1 MQTVIGYEHKKRS
14 LLLRCPQVRGQRKLG
29 HLPPA
34 EAGDLAFRIFCT
46 PEQSQHRTHDHHHLT
61 QRARYH
67 LRNASWEKVA
77 TPAGVV
83 QCYVFD
89 PDAGVRGTVVF
100 VHGWTSESAFMT
112 AFIEPLRRAGF
123 RVVLFDFPAH
133 GASPGRRT
141 NLAECARA
149 MLSMCDAYG
158 PIDAAV
164 AHSFG
169 GFVALL
175 VAEGGPPLPR
185 AHPISRFVLIG
196 CPNRLSDVTGDF
208 GGQLGLTPAG
218 QRAYEHHLERVGHR
232 PVSTFSAVELLQ
244 TVNVPT
250 LVIHGCGDREVP
262 FHNAEAI
269 ANLGE
274 HVELQEYEGFGH
286 RTILYAPQV
295 MRAVMTY
302 LAANRDDHAPQRHVS
317 HQPAGIL

>member
-1 MQTVIGYEHKKRS
+1 VNRNVQDKRS
-14 LLLRCPQVRGQRKLG
+14 RLVRCPQVRGQRVLG

-34 EAGDLAFRIFCT
+34 KAGDLAFRIFCT
-46 PEQSQHRTHDHHHLT
+46 PEQSQHRTRDHHHLT

-67 LRNASWEKVA
+67 LRNADWRQVV

-83 QCYVFD
+83 QTYLFE
-89 PDAGVRGTVVF
+89 PDGQACGTVML
-100 VHGWTSESAFMT
+100 VHGWTSEAAFMT
-112 AFIEPLRRAGF
+112 AFIEPLRRSGF

-141 NLAECARA
+141 NLADCARA
-149 MLSMCDAYG
+149 MLSVCEAYG

-169 GFVALL
+169 GFVSLL

-185 AHPISRFVLIG
+185 AHPITRFVLIA
-196 CPNRLSDVTGDF
+196 CPNRLSNVTSDF
-208 GGQLGLTPAG
+208 GAQLGLTPAA

-244 TVNVPT
+244 TVDAPT
-250 LVIHGCGDREVP
+250 LVVHGTGDSEVP
-262 FHNAEAI
+262 LHNAETI
-269 ANLGE
+269 ARIGA
-274 HVELQEYEGFGH
+274 HIELQAFEGFGH

-302 LAANRDDHAPQRHVS
+302 LVAGRDTSRAPQRNVLQYGVGS
-317 HQPAGIL
+317 H

>member
-1 MQTVIGYEHKKRS
+1 VTRNVQDKRS
-14 LLLRCPQVRGQRKLG
+14 HLVRCPRVSGQLKLG

-34 EAGDLAFRIFCT
+34 KAGDLAFRIFCT
-46 PEQSQHRTHDHHHLT
+46 PEQSQYRTSDHHHLT

-67 LRNASWEKVA
+67 LRNANWQKVA

-89 PDAGVRGTVVF
+89 PDEDARGTVVL
-100 VHGWTSESAFMT
+100 VHGWTSEAAFMT
-112 AFIEPLRRAGF
+112 AFIEPLRRAGI
-123 RVVLFDFPAH
+123 RVLLFDFPAH

-149 MLSMCDAYG
+149 MLSVCDAYG

-175 VAEGGPPLPR
+175 VAEGGPPLPH

-196 CPNRLSDVTGDF
+196 CPNRLSDVTGHF
-208 GGQLGLTPAG
+208 GGQLGLTPAA

-244 TVNVPT
+244 TVKAPT
-250 LVIHGCGDREVP
+250 LVIHGSCDREVP

-269 ANLGE
+269 AKLGA

-302 LAANRDDHAPQRHVS
+302 LAAHRDRAAPHRHAS
-317 HQPAGIL
+317 HHSADLL

>member
-1 MQTVIGYEHKKRS
+1 MTGNEKKKRS
-14 LLLRCPQVRGQRKLG
+14 QLVRCPQVQGQQKLG

-34 EAGDLAFRIFCT
+34 AAGDIAFRLFCT
-46 PEQSQHRTHDHHHLT
+46 PEQSQYRTRDHHHLT

-67 LRNASWEKVA
+67 LRNATRQQIA

-83 QCYVFD
+83 QTYLFE
-89 PDAGVRGTVVF
+89 PDGRARGTVML
-100 VHGWTSESAFMT
+100 VHGWTSEAAFMT
-112 AFIEPLRRAGF
+112 AFIEPLRRSGV

-141 NLAECARA
+141 NLADCARA
-149 MLSMCDAYG
+149 MLSVCETFG
-158 PIDAAV
+158 PINAAV

-185 AHPISRFVLIG
+185 AHPIERFVLIA
-196 CPNRLSDVTGDF
+196 CPNRLSDVTSDF
-208 GGQLGLTPAG
+208 GAKLGLTPAA

-232 PVSTFSAVELLQ
+232 PVSTFSTVELLQ
-244 TVNVPT
+244 TVKAPT
-250 LVIHGCGDREVP
+250 LVIHGSCDREVP
-262 FHNAEAI
+262 FHNAEAV
-269 ANLGE
+269 ANLGA
-274 HVELQEYEGFGH
+274 HIELQAYEGFGH

-302 LAANRDDHAPQRHVS
+302 LVAGRDAPAPQRQAS
-317 HQPAGIL
+317 HHAAATL

>member
-1 MQTVIGYEHKKRS
+1 M
-14 LLLRCPQVRGQRKLG
+14 RGQRELG

-46 PEQSQHRTHDHHHLT
+46 PEQSQHRTRDHHRLT

-67 LRNASWEKVA
+67 LRDATWQQVA
-77 TPAGVV
+77 TPAGAV
-83 QCYVFD
+83 QSYMFE
-89 PDAGVRGTVVF
+89 PEGEPRGTVIL
-100 VHGWTSESAFMT
+100 VHGWTSEAAFMT

-133 GASPGRRT
+133 GVSPGRRT
-141 NLAECARA
+141 NLADCARA
-149 MLSMCDAYG
+149 MLSVCEAFG
-158 PIDAAV
+158 PINAAV

-169 GFVALL
+169 GFVTLL

-196 CPNRLSDVTGDF
+196 CPNRLSDVTCDF
-208 GGQLGLTPAG
+208 GDQLGLTPAG

-232 PVSTFSAVELLQ
+232 PVSTFSAVDLLK
-244 TVNVPT
+244 TVKAPT
-250 LVIHGCGDREVP
+250 LVIHGSSDREVP
-262 FHNAEAI
+262 FHNAEAL
-269 ANLGE
+269 ANIGG

-295 MRAVMTY
+295 VRAAMTY
-302 LAANRDDHAPQRHVS
+302 LAAVHVRHAPQRHVS
-317 HQPAGIL
+317 DHSAGML

>member
-1 MQTVIGYEHKKRS
+1 MTGNERKKRS
-14 LLLRCPQVRGQRKLG
+14 HLLRCPQVRGQRELG

-46 PEQSQHRTHDHHHLT
+46 PEQSQHRTRDHHRLT

-67 LRNASWEKVA
+67 LRDATWQQVA
-77 TPAGVV
+77 TPAGAV
-83 QCYVFD
+83 QSYMFE
-89 PDAGVRGTVVF
+89 PDGEPRGTVML
-100 VHGWTSESAFMT
+100 VHGWTSEAAFMT

-141 NLAECARA
+141 NLADCARA
-149 MLSMCDAYG
+149 MLSVCEAFG
-158 PIDAAV
+158 PINAAV

-169 GFVALL
+169 GFVTLL

-185 AHPISRFVLIG
+185 AHPISQFVLIG

-208 GGQLGLTPAG
+208 GDQLGLTPAG

-232 PVSTFSAVELLQ
+232 PVSTFSAVDLLK
-244 TVNVPT
+244 TVKAPT
-250 LVIHGCGDREVP
+250 LVIHGSSDREVP

-269 ANLGE
+269 ANIGG
-274 HVELQEYEGFGH
+274 HVELQKYEGFGH

-295 MRAVMTY
+295 VRAAMTY
-302 LAANRDDHAPQRHVS
+302 LAAVHVRHAPQGYVS
-317 HQPAGIL
+317 HHSAGML